1 MARNGRRTFIKTG
14 ILGGA
19 ALGAIDLAGRLGV
32 GGGGTSVLRAS
43 ETGPGFKL
51 GLVTYN
57 LAKDWDIETIIKN
70 CEETG
75 FDAADLRTT
84 HKHGVEITISKEKRA
99 EVRKRFENSR
109 VRLVGLGATCAY
121 HYKDPAELEKSIEE
135 TKQWCELAKDLGCLG
150 VRVRPNQ
157 FVEGVPH
164 EKTLEQIGRACARCG
179 DTARD
184 NGVEL
189 WLEVHGSGTAIPTNF
204 YRIMQAANNHPAV
217 GLTWNSNDTDL
228 MNGGIVE
235 PFNLLKPWLR
245 NVHMT
250 ELWRK
255 QYPYHVLFGLLKG
268 VGYNRYTFAEI
279 PESCEP
285 IRLMRY
291 YRALWE
297 QLAA

>member
-1 MARNGRRTFIKTG
+1 MERNGRRAFLRSG
-14 ILGGA
+14 ILGSAG
-19 ALGAIDLAGRLGV
+19 LGALKLADRIDGA
-32 GGGGTSVLRAS
+32 GGGAGILRAS
-43 ETGPGFKL
+43 EAGPGFKL

-70 CEETG
+70 CRETG
-75 FDAADLRTT
+75 FEAADLRTT
-84 HKHGVEITISKEKRA
+84 HRHGVEITISKEKRA
-99 EVRKRFENSR
+99 EVRKRFEDSP

-121 HYKDPAELEKSIEE
+121 HYNDTAEVEKSIEE
-135 TKQWCELAKDLGCLG
+135 TRRWCELARDLGCLG
-150 VRVRPNQ
+150 VRVRPNS

-164 EKTLEQIGRACARCG
+164 EKTLEQIGRAVARCG

-189 WLEVHGSGTAIPTNF
+189 WLEVHGPGTAIPSNF
-204 YRIMQAANNHPAV
+204 LRIMQVCNHPAV

-228 MNGGIVE
+228 VNGSIVE
-235 PFNLLKPWLR
+235 PFHMLKPWLR

-250 ELWRK
+250 ELWRR
-255 QYPYHVLFGLLKG
+255 QYPYRELFGLLKG
-268 VGYNRYTFAEI
+268 AGYHRYTFAEA

-285 IRLMRY
+285 IRLMHY

-297 QLAA
+297 SLAA